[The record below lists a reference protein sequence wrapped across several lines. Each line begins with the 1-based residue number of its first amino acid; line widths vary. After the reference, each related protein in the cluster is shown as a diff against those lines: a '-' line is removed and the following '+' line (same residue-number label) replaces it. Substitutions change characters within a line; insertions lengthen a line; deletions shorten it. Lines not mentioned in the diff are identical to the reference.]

1 MVNWAAFLAATACA
15 LWMFGR
21 VVRRRYLY
29 LKLGRP
35 VDGRALPDAVRE
47 AVRRGLRSFAAEVFG
62 QRKLLK
68 DRRSG
73 AMHVVIFYGFLLLQL
88 GALDLL
94 GRGLFGAP
102 LPIPG
107 YGAFELLQEAAVTLV
122 LLAMG
127 YAAYRRYGERLARL
141 KRGWKPSLVV
151 WFIYALMATVLLTLA
166 FDRLRHGEPATATAP
181 IGSALASAFEGMGVA
196 AGGLGAAVGFY
207 VAWWAHLL
215 VLLAFLVYVPQSK
228 HFHIVT
234 APLNLLLRRTEPVGR
249 LSALDLEDEN
259 AETFGVG
266 AVEHFAQKQ
275 MLDFYACVECGRCT
289 AACPASGTGKL
300 LSPMH
305 MIVKLRDHLMEK
317 GAAIT
322 SKSPWVPA
330 ALGPSGGAHTM
341 EPIAPDPAA
350 LSRGGAV
357 AASLLDPPEL
367 VVGGVA
373 APVTDIGPTMAAQ
386 RAGWTL
392 SAEARPED
400 VPLIGGVMTEE
411 EIWAC
416 TTCRNCEDQCPVGN
430 EHVDKIVDLRRY
442 LVLMEGRMPHDGQRA
457 MQNIERQG
465 NPWGLSRS
473 DRAKWIEE
481 LAPRTAPGRESGS
494 AAVGGESGA
503 AGSGSA
509 SADGDPASSTGG
521 SAEAGERAP
530 AADPLLHVPTVK
542 ERPDFEWLF
551 FVGSM
556 GSYDTRS
563 KKVSRALARL
573 LNEAGVRFAVL
584 GNEEKG
590 SGDTPRRLG
599 NEMLFQQ
606 LAAENI
612 ATFEAYGVRRIV
624 TACPHTYNTLKNE
637 YPAFGLG
644 ADVEVLHHTEL
655 LARLLAS
662 GRLRPRFALAER
674 VAFHDSCYLGRYNDV
689 YEPPR
694 DVLRAIPGVEL
705 AELERSRENG
715 MCCGAGGGRMWMEE
729 TSGKRVNVARAE
741 QALAVNPTVV
751 ASACPY
757 CLTMMEDGAK
767 AKNVDDRVR
776 ARDVAELLEAAV
788 LGPAR

>member
-1 MVNWAAFLAATACA
+1 
-15 LWMFGR
+15 MFWR
-21 VVRRRYLY
+21 VVYHRYLY
-29 LKLGRP
+29 LQLGRK
-35 VDGRALPDAVRE
+35 VDGRELGAAVRE
-47 AVRRGLRSFAAEVFG
+47 AASRGLRQLLVEVFG
-62 QRKLLK
+62 QRTLLK

-73 AMHVVIFYGFLLLQL
+73 VMHVVIFYGFIILQF
-88 GALDLL
+88 GALDIVV
-94 GRGLFGAP
+94 RGLFGAP
-102 LPIPG
+102 LPLPG
-107 YGAFELLQEAAVTLV
+107 YAAFELLQELTVALV

-127 YAAYRRYGERLARL
+127 YATYRRYGERLARL
-141 KRGWKPSLVV
+141 KRGWKPSLVT
-151 WFIYALMATVLLTLA
+151 WFIYALMTTVLLTLA
-166 FDRLRHGEPATATAP
+166 FDRLRHGETAAWTAP
-181 IGSALASAFEGMGVA
+181 IGSALAAAFEGAGVE
-196 AGGLGAAVGFY
+196 AGGIVASAAFFVS
-207 VAWWAHLL
+207 WWAHLL

-228 HFHIVT
+228 HFHIIT
-234 APLNLLLRRTEPVGR
+234 APVNLLLRRTEPVGR

-266 AVEHFAQKQ
+266 AIEHYSQKQ

-289 AACPASGTGKL
+289 NVCPASNTGKL

-305 MIVKLRDHLMEK
+305 MIVKLRDHLIEK
-317 GAAIT
+317 GAAVT

-330 ALGPSGGAHTM
+330 AAGAHTM
-341 EPIAPDPAA
+341 ASVTPDPSAM
-350 LSRGGAV
+350 SRAEAAV
-357 AASLLDPPEL
+357 AVSLMDPPEL
-367 VVGGVA
+367 AVA
-373 APVTDIGPTMAAQ
+373 GIVPPITDIGPTMAAQ
-386 RAGWTL
+386 KAGWT
-392 SAEARPED
+392 AAPDARPED
-400 VPLIGGVMTEE
+400 VSLIGEVMTEE

-430 EHVDKIVDLRRY
+430 EHVDKIVDLRRH

-473 DRAKWIEE
+473 DRARWIDE
-481 LAPRTAPGRESGS
+481 LAP
-494 AAVGGESGA
+494 
-503 AGSGSA
+503 
-509 SADGDPASSTGG
+509 
-521 SAEAGERAP
+521 
-530 AADPLLHVPTVK
+530 LLRVPTVK

-556 GSYDTRS
+556 GSYDNRS
-563 KKVSRALARL
+563 KKVSRALVRL
-573 LNEAGVRFAVL
+573 LNEAGVSFAVL

-612 ATFEAYGVRRIV
+612 ATFEKYGVRRIV

-637 YPAFGLG
+637 YPAFGLS
-644 ADVEVLHHTEL
+644 ADVEVAHHTEL
-655 LARLLAS
+655 LAKLVAG
-662 GRLRPRFALAER
+662 GRLRPKFVVEER
-674 VAFHDSCYLGRYNDV
+674 ITYHDSCYLGRYNEV

-705 AELERSRENG
+705 VEMERSRENG

-729 TSGKRVNVARAE
+729 TSGKRVNVARTE
-741 QALAVNPTVV
+741 QALAVQPTVV

-757 CLTMMEDGAK
+757 CLTMVEDGTK
-767 AKNVDDRVR
+767 AKDVDDRVR
-776 ARDVAELLEAAV
+776 ARDIAELLEASV